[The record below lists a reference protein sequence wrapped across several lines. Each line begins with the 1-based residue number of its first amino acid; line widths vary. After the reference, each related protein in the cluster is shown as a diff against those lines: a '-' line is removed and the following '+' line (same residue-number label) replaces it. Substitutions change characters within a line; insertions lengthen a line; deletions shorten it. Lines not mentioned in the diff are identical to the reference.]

1 MGVFYWEEGSHMQ
14 NSDSDRSEQDIA
26 RERARKRHNEAQ
38 MKKLENM
45 LGTVDHIRSSIYQI
59 FEAPVISNPKPDA
72 VKRTVKLYIEMVGY
86 GITTLTESGAHVKNA
101 LNYAHQAQK
110 KPQLI
115 DPIILQHQQQLFEQH
130 QWSESI
136 KERAKACNTWYDN
149 ELMSKFPMRENSMHK
164 SQSAQSLVMV
174 SLKGILKAAVLF
186 EDKDF
191 TNGRLHAIR
200 VSVFGYDEKPNVWK
214 RSKYGIFRRI
224 TEHAFQISTFFANQY
239 PEVALQR
246 LLTWLSFYKT
256 LYSEGCYICKQVL
269 YFDSEENCLLP
280 PTYRFLNGQ
289 SCHSQCKPDTI

>member
-164 SQSAQSLVMV
+164 SQSAQSLVMESDEENVTNLPKLIVDYASRFDLDISLIQTDPANIDTITGITV

-246 LLTWLSFYKT
+246 LLVSR
-256 LYSEGCYICKQVL
+256 I
-269 YFDSEENCLLP
+269 N
-280 PTYRFLNGQ
+280 
-289 SCHSQCKPDTI
+289 